1 MELPVA
7 NKLSA
12 QAQELEDEA
21 VQLEEQKLPIAA
33 AAKLQKAGELHD
45 GARILRQGHS
55 DDILALRQDMD
66 KMEKAVERQK
76 DMGTV
81 CHAALFQRP
90 SVPSYAVA
98 ECKRKAFVR
107 YEGEESPTSVL
118 DMATGE
124 EMEPDKVVPA
134 FIYKLSWPRDLLET
148 AEMSVLD
155 TENIILTC
163 PEVAS
168 SWHHGDQSAS

>member
-55 DDILALRQDMD
+55 GRVISSRTLPADSQRLVCDSGLARNRL
-66 KMEKAVERQK
+66 
-76 DMGTV
+76 
-81 CHAALFQRP
+81 
-90 SVPSYAVA
+90 
-98 ECKRKAFVR
+98 
-107 YEGEESPTSVL
+107 
-118 DMATGE
+118 
-124 EMEPDKVVPA
+124 
-134 FIYKLSWPRDLLET
+134 
-148 AEMSVLD
+148 
-155 TENIILTC
+155 
-163 PEVAS
+163 
-168 SWHHGDQSAS
+168 

>member
-55 DDILALRQDMD
+55 GRVISSAPCQQTVKGLCATLAL
-66 KMEKAVERQK
+66 
-76 DMGTV
+76 
-81 CHAALFQRP
+81 P
-90 SVPSYAVA
+90 
-98 ECKRKAFVR
+98 
-107 YEGEESPTSVL
+107 
-118 DMATGE
+118 
-124 EMEPDKVVPA
+124 
-134 FIYKLSWPRDLLET
+134 
-148 AEMSVLD
+148 
-155 TENIILTC
+155 
-163 PEVAS
+163 
-168 SWHHGDQSAS
+168 QSAVVSTHLTGTWAILR